1 MRLSDF
7 FSTEQVLRDCE
18 FDALGLSN
26 SRYDGRLLSFLD
38 SPRYAGELLANPAV
52 RAVLCTAA
60 AVSQLP
66 AAMGAVICEN
76 PRRAYFELHNRLA
89 QSPDYCPPLTPS
101 VIPESC
107 RVSPL
112 ADIAPMGVVLGENVT
127 VEAFVSIQGPC
138 RIGAGSVLHAGAKIG
153 GAGYEFKYFGDEV
166 LDVAHCGSVEIG
178 TNVILW
184 ENVTV
189 HRAVY
194 PWDETHIG
202 EGSRVGA
209 QSHIDHGAK
218 IGRWVKVCAGC
229 VVSGRTEVGDHALL
243 GPGSVCSNRV
253 RVGSGAKVLLGSV
266 VTRNVSEGEIISGN
280 FAVCHDAHMAQVKE
294 LNREDNTKFS

>member
-1 MRLSDF
+1 MRLSDLF
-7 FSTEQVLRDCE
+7 PTEQVQRDCE

-26 SRYDGRLLSFLD
+26 SRHDGRLLSFLD

-66 AAMGAVICEN
+66 AAMGVAICEN

-107 RVSPL
+107 RISPL

-127 VEAFVSIQGPC
+127 VESFVSIQGPC
-138 RIGAGSVLHAGAKIG
+138 RIGAGSVLRAGAKIG

-194 PWDETHIG
+194 PWDITRIG

-243 GPGSVCSNRV
+243 GPGSLCSNRV
-253 RVGSGAKVLLGSV
+253 QIGNESKVLLGSV
-266 VTRNVSEGEIISGN
+266 VTQDVAAGETVSGN
-280 FAVCHDAHMAQVKE
+280 YAIDHAKHIDLLKKI
-294 LNREDNTKFS
+294 R

>member
-1 MRLSDF
+1 MRLSDLF
-7 FSTEQVLRDCE
+7 PTEQVRRDCE

-52 RAVLCTAA
+52 RAVLCTTA
-60 AVSQLP
+60 AVAQLP

-89 QSPDYCPPLTPS
+89 QSPDYCPLLMPS
-101 VIPESC
+101 MIPESC
-107 RVSPL
+107 RISPL
-112 ADIAPMGVVLGENVT
+112 AYIAPTGVVLGENVT
-127 VEAFVSIQGPC
+127 VEEFVSIQGPC
-138 RIGAGSVLHAGAKIG
+138 HIGDDCVLHAGAKIG

-166 LDVAHCGSVEIG
+166 LDVTHCGSVEIEE
-178 TNVILW
+178 NVILW

-194 PWDETHIG
+194 PWDVTRIG

-243 GPGSVCSNRV
+243 GPGSVSSNRIQ
-253 RVGSGAKVLLGSV
+253 VGSGAKVLLGSV
-266 VTRNVSEGEIISGN
+266 VTQDIPAGETVSGN
-280 FAVCHDAHMAQVKE
+280 FAFDHAKHIDQLKKI
-294 LNREDNTKFS
+294 R